1 MKHKKGGLREM
12 TKNMREM
19 QKIIITL
26 EHYLRKLR
34 EMTKN
39 TREMHGI
46 TIFL

>member
-12 TKNMREM
+12 SKNKREM
-19 QKIIITL
+19 QKTIITH

-46 TIFL
+46 TVFL